1 MPKVSVV
8 IPAYNAMNYL
18 PKTLESVL
26 QQTFT
31 DFEVLIVNDGSSD
44 QIVEWVDG
52 VTDLRVKLISQRNQG
67 VSTARN
73 IGIGHAQG
81 EYVAFLD
88 ADDLWE
94 PTKLEKQVHYLADRS
109 EVGLVYTWT
118 TLIDTLGEPTGRV
131 FASLVEGHVWKQLI
145 ENDMISTGSSTMIR
159 RSCFDEVGV
168 FDPSLAFAEDWD
180 MWLRIAACY
189 SFGVVKEPLTFYR
202 QHPNNATKNRQKMMQ
217 SLRIVI
223 EKTFQS
229 VPLDLLHL
237 RNRAYANFLL
247 GLAWLAIDIGDYKQ
261 AIHYR
266 NLAFQHH
273 PRVCFSEKFVRLSVA
288 IAMQRLFGPHGY
300 DGVRNLTHHLHQRL
314 LGFLS

>member
-8 IPAYNAMNYL
+8 IPAYNAMKYL

-52 VTDLRVKLISQRNQG
+52 ITDLRVKLISQRNQG

-73 IGIGHAQG
+73 IGIDHSQG

-131 FASLVEGHVWKQLI
+131 FASLVEGLVWKQLI

-180 MWLRIAACY
+180 MWLRIAARY

-273 PRVCFSEKFVRLSVA
+273 PRVCLSEKFVRLSVA
-288 IAMQRLFGPHGY
+288 IAMQRLFGPNGY

-314 LGFLS
+314 LSFLS